1 MNRAVLRWSGIGL
14 VICALAASAVGPWL
28 LLRMRIAIPV
38 DGTHLSITLSLVF
51 WGAAT
56 AQLGF
61 HLWMRSTARW
71 QSETRSD
78 IQPIWTTAVP
88 LSVTLIAFIVQTL
101 FLVTIAALTL
111 LNGAI
116 GVAPADLLLVAADL
130 LIAQA
135 IINLLVLVFGGVRLN
150 FRRNESVIG

>member
-1 MNRAVLRWSGIGL
+1 
-14 VICALAASAVGPWL
+14 
-28 LLRMRIAIPV
+28 MRNTTPV
-38 DGTHLSITLSLVF
+38 DSRYLGIVLSLVL
-51 WGAAT
+51 WRAAT

-88 LSVTLIAFIVQTL
+88 LSVTLIAFVVQTL

>member
-1 MNRAVLRWSGIGL
+1 MNRAVLRRSGIGL
-14 VICALAASAVGPWL
+14 VICALAASAVSLWL
-28 LLRMRIAIPV
+28 SLRMRNAIPV
-38 DGTHLSITLSLVF
+38 DGTHLSIALSLVL

-61 HLWMRSTARW
+61 HPWMRSTARW
-71 QSETRSD
+71 QSETRSE

-116 GVAPADLLLVAADL
+116 GVAPADQLLVAADL

-135 IINLLVLVFGGVRLN
+135 IINLLVLVFRGIGLD
-150 FRRNESVIG
+150 FRRNESLTG

>member
-14 VICALAASAVGPWL
+14 VICALAASAVSLWL
-28 LLRMRIAIPV
+28 LLRMRNAIPV
-38 DGTHLSITLSLVF
+38 DGTHLGIAVSLVF
-51 WGAAT
+51 WGAA
-56 AQLGF
+56 
-61 HLWMRSTARW
+61 TARW

-78 IQPIWTTAVP
+78 IQPIWTTAVL

-116 GVAPADLLLVAADL
+116 GVAPAEQLLVAADL

-135 IINLLVLVFGGVRLN
+135 IINLLVLVFRGIGLN
-150 FRRNESVIG
+150 FRRNESLTG